1 MAQVG
6 VQDDDRLDR
15 GLLAGHADDAVN
27 GIETNADGEDNG
39 VASRPEDVEFWH
51 EMKELSV
58 LSLPV
63 ALSTLCRLVIINTD
77 TAFLGHLGKKELTAA
92 SFGNTWNQFLSN
104 IVFAPG
110 YALNSLGSQAIGAGN
125 PKLAGVWLQLAIF
138 ITTIMCIPVLAGY
151 LLTKPVVALM
161 VNSDGVPE
169 LAQEFNN
176 VSMLVLWPMV
186 MYMIIRQYF
195 QSMQIVTPA
204 MVVSGLTVGV
214 NYAMNYVFVPPDGL
228 FRWGI
233 KGSPFATF
241 LSMLFQIGCFT
252 TYTVVIR
259 GYHKPYWGGWSWD
272 FLAKS
277 RVARF
282 SKMVLPMAVG
292 IVLENS
298 GLQMISFSTGRIGTE
313 ENRESLIA
321 GNAILASLW
330 GVLWSLYW
338 GCGLALQVRVGAY
351 LGQGNVYGAK
361 LVARISIVLV
371 VIICFL
377 VGLFTFL
384 FRVQIAKLFSTEQ
397 EVIDVV
403 DGAMYALVIDYFTA
417 CMALCAVN
425 LLEAMAQ
432 NRILAFTLSA
442 GMWCVQVPCALLFAY
457 KIPYFKDHPVRGIWM
472 GQVCGE
478 VFKLVILWTYI
489 ARLDWDQMCREAKE
503 RSEANETT
511 DEADEQ
517 LEHLLEEEDP
527 AFEEES
533 QAIPIARSHHLD
545 TAEAIASSMQAGSP
559 SPFIGSRS
567 PKFVRQM

>member
-1 MAQVG
+1 MASVD
-6 VQDDDRLDR
+6 VDDSDRLDR
-15 GLLAGHADDAVN
+15 GLLSNSSNVGENEDADAQENLATKKID
-27 GIETNADGEDNG
+27 
-39 VASRPEDVEFWH
+39 FWS

-77 TAFLGHLGKKELTAA
+77 TAFLGHLGTKELTAA

-104 IVFAPG
+104 IAFAPG

-138 ITTIMCIPVLAGY
+138 ITTIICIPVLVGY
-151 LLTKPVVALM
+151 LFTKPVIALM
-161 VNSDGVPE
+161 VDSDGVPE
-169 LAQEFNN
+169 LAQEFNH
-176 VSMLVLWPMV
+176 VSILVLWPMV

-214 NYAMNYVFVPPDGL
+214 NYLMNYLFVPLDGP
-228 FRWGI
+228 FRWGL

-241 LSMLFQIGCFT
+241 ISMLFQIGCFT
-252 TYTVVIR
+252 LYTMVIK

-272 FLAKS
+272 FLEKS

-282 SKMVLPMAVG
+282 SKMVIPMAIG

-298 GLQMISFSTGRIGTE
+298 GLQLISFSTGRIGTKDT
-313 ENRESLIA
+313 REALIA

-351 LGQGNVYGAK
+351 LGQGNVHGAK
-361 LVARISIVLV
+361 LVAKISVVLV

-384 FRVQIAKLFSTEQ
+384 FRVQIAKLFSSDPA
-397 EVIDVV
+397 VIDVV

-417 CMALCAVN
+417 CLALCGVN

-457 KIPYFKDHPVRGIWM
+457 KVPYYKEHPVSGIWM

-478 VFKLVILWTYI
+478 VFKLTILWTYI
-489 ARLDWDQMCREAKE
+489 ARLDWDKMCREAKE
-503 RSEANETT
+503 RSEAAEAATT
-511 DEADEQ
+511 EADEQ
-517 LEHLLEEEDP
+517 LEHLLEEHDP
-527 AFEEES
+527 DFERES
-533 QAIPIARSHHLD
+533 QAIPIGRANHLES
-545 TAEAIASSMQAGSP
+545 AETIANSMQAGSM
-559 SPFIGSRS
+559 SPFVGSRS
-567 PKFVRQM
+567 PKFLRQM